1 MKKLL
6 LILLCLPF
14 IGFGQSVPQ
23 GINYQAVA
31 RDSTGSVLAAENL
44 IIQFSII
51 SDTTISWQETHQE
64 TTNEYGLFTVI
75 IGQGA
80 STSIGGSSSFG
91 VVDWGAS
98 THSLQVEIDYGNGFI
113 DMGTTDF
120 MSVPYALTAG
130 NSQSPNNHDFSNI
143 SCASKSDL
151 SLPSQPQY
159 GEAIIVKAFGNLL
172 NGDPV
177 GWYYG
182 SSAVFA
188 RALDSNFVLTD
199 FTIMGICLENI
210 ADGASGKVLIDGFA
224 TAGNEY
230 MSVIIDTTSAAGT
243 STPAQVSLNSS
254 TNGNNYT
261 VDSSGSTF
269 YDSGGLYGNY
279 QNNEYFS
286 ITFDAGAG
294 NTIELEVDDLFFEH
308 TTINL
313 WDRLGFQVSDDGSI
327 WTNADIAGLIETDST
342 DPNQLIAPWPPNGVG
357 VAVTT
362 QASSMDTL
370 SRGWIFPWSQ
380 DSQDGLIET
389 RQASGIT
396 SNETFFSSPQD
407 DMRRYI
413 RFYFSSDGNLNFAG
427 WEIIVKSSGP
437 ATTSI
442 GSGFSMN
449 SSPAVQFGTV
459 VCGNSDNNSLLI
471 HLNTK

>member
-1 MKKLL
+1 MKKTLSTLL
-6 LILLCLPF
+6 SVLFCAITF
-14 IGFGQSVPQ
+14 AQSVPQ

-44 IIQFSII
+44 TIQFSII

-143 SCASKSDL
+143 SCASKADL

-159 GEAIIVKAFGNLL
+159 GEAIIVKAYGNLT

-177 GWYYG
+177 GWYYD
-182 SSAVFA
+182 SSAVYA
-188 RALDSNFVLTD
+188 KALDSNFVLTD

-224 TAGNEY
+224 TARNEY
-230 MSVIIDTTSAAGT
+230 MSVINDNSAPPA
-243 STPAQVSLNSS
+243 PAQVSLNSS
-254 TNGNNYT
+254 TSGNTFT
-261 VDSSGSTF
+261 VYSIGSIF
-269 YDSGGLYGNY
+269 YDSGGQTGNY
-279 QNNEYFS
+279 QSNENFS

-308 TTINL
+308 TTISL

-362 QASSMDTL
+362 QAYSMDTL

-396 SNETFFSSPQD
+396 SNELVFFSPQD
-407 DMRRYI
+407 DMKRYI
-413 RFYFSSDGNLNFAG
+413 RFYFKSDSSQEYAG
-427 WEIIVKSSGP
+427 WEIIVKSSAP

-449 SSPAVQFGTV
+449 SSPAVQFGSL

>member
-224 TAGNEY
+224 TARNEY
-230 MSVIIDTTSAAGT
+230 ISVLIDTSAA
-243 STPAQVSLNSS
+243 PAQVSLNSS
-254 TNGNNYT
+254 TNGNTFT
-261 VDSSGSTF
+261 VYSIGSIF
-269 YDSGGLYGNY
+269 YDSGGQTGNY
-279 QNNEYFS
+279 QSNENFS

-396 SNETFFSSPQD
+396 SNELVFFSPQD
-407 DMRRYI
+407 DMKRYI
-413 RFYFSSDGNLNFAG
+413 RFYFKSDSSQENAG
-427 WEIIVKSSGP
+427 WEIIVKSLSN
-437 ATTSI
+437 TTPI
-442 GSGFSMN
+442 GSDFSMN
-449 SSPAVQFGTV
+449 SSPAVKFGSL

>member
-44 IIQFSII
+44 TIQFSII
-51 SDTTISWQETHQE
+51 SDNTISWQETHQE

-143 SCASKSDL
+143 SCASKADL

-159 GEAIIVKAFGNLL
+159 GEAIIVKAYGNLT

-177 GWYYG
+177 GWYYDSIG
-182 SSAVFA
+182 VYAK
-188 RALDSNFVLTD
+188 ALDSSFTG
-199 FTIMGICLENI
+199 FSTIMGICLENI

-224 TAGNEY
+224 TARNEY
-230 MSVIIDTTSAAGT
+230 MSVINDTSA
-243 STPAQVSLNSS
+243 TPAQVSLNSS

-294 NTIELEVDDLFFEH
+294 NTIELEVDNLEIEH
-308 TTINL
+308 SYFSL
-313 WDRLGFQVSDDGSI
+313 YDRLGFQVSDDSI
-327 WTNADIAGLIETDST
+327 SWTNANIAGLIETIPS
-342 DPNQLIAPWPPNGVG
+342 QLIPPWPPGG
-357 VAVTT
+357 TGTAVTT
-362 QASSMDTL
+362 QASSMDTS
-370 SRGWIFPWSQ
+370 SRGWIFPEEVQYSN
-380 DSQDGLIET
+380 GLIQT
-389 RQASGIT
+389 RQAAGIT